1 MVKILFILLALS
13 WAPTVFGYPPAK
25 NKKNA
30 PISVMT
36 FNIRYD
42 NPKDAP
48 NDWPS
53 RRDWVGELIAFYN
66 PDFVGTQ
73 EALHN
78 QLVDMQDRLP
88 EYAFFG
94 AGRDDGKLSG
104 EFCAIFYKK
113 HKFDLIRSSTFWLS
127 ETPEVAG
134 VMGWDAVCNR
144 VVTWGE
150 FRDKNTRKTFFVFNT
165 HFDHMGVKAREESSK
180 LVLRKVQE
188 IAGNSDAIVMGDFN
202 AVPQSNVY
210 NWLTGGYSGHKGLI
224 DTYKLAPKPYGPEWT
239 FHGFG
244 KTPMES
250 RRRIDFIFVNKNTTV
265 NRYVSIAEQRGDIF
279 PSDHLPVLAE
289 IIFK

>member
-1 MVKILFILLALS
+1 MAKLFIFLLVLL
-13 WAPTVFGYPPAK
+13 WASAAPGSSQAM

-30 PISVMT
+30 PITVMS

-42 NPKDAP
+42 NPKDVP
-48 NDWPS
+48 NDWPN
-53 RRDWVGELIAFYN
+53 RRDWVGDLVSFYD

-88 EYAFFG
+88 EYAYFG

-113 HKFDLIRSSTFWLS
+113 NKFELVRSSTFWLS

-150 FRDKNTRKTFFVFNT
+150 FRFRNSRKTFYVFNT

-188 IAGNSDAIVMGDFN
+188 IAGNNEAIVIGDFN
-202 AVPQSNVY
+202 ADPNSNVY
-210 NWLTGGYSGHKGLI
+210 SWLTGGYSGLKGLI
-224 DTYKLAPKPYGPEWT
+224 DVYKIAERLYGPEWT
-239 FHGFG
+239 VHGFG
-244 KTPMES
+244 KTPMAS
-250 RRRIDFIFVNKNTTV
+250 RRRIDYIFINRNARIS
-265 NRYVSIAEQRGDIF
+265 RYVSISEQRGEIF
-279 PSDHLPVLAE
+279 PSDHLPIMAE
-289 IIFK
+289 ILFK